1 PRGRSPV
8 PGRHRGGPRA
18 VPEVRGGAGRGL
30 RGGDAGAGRG
40 GRRGRARARRALGA
54 PDERP
59 AGRGRA
65 GAGLMA
71 DRRQERKNPVRKPNS
86 RKPELDPISNER
98 DSVMRWSIRFK
109 VLALAA
115 VAALLLG

>member
-1 PRGRSPV
+1 
-8 PGRHRGGPRA
+8 
-18 VPEVRGGAGRGL
+18 
-30 RGGDAGAGRG
+30 
-40 GRRGRARARRALGA
+40 
-54 PDERP
+54 
-59 AGRGRA
+59 
-65 GAGLMA
+65 MA

-115 VAALLLG
+115 VAALLLGLGGCDPGQTVWRACASPSPPQHAEAAQ